1 MGKHE
6 QYGFD
11 DFLIAASGAG
21 RMGFSA
27 TESALKNLARC
38 SICPFWNTCDNTHC
52 KLMIPIDGIANSPDS
67 DGAYQLR

>member
-11 DFLIAASGAG
+11 DFLVAASGAE

-27 TESALKNLARC
+27 TEAALKNLARC
-38 SICPFWNTCDNTHC
+38 SICPFWKACDNTHC
-52 KLMIPIDGIANSPDS
+52 KLMIPIERHADTPDS
-67 DGAYQLR
+67 SGAFQGC